1 MSDADWIHAS
11 KSKYRWEIANAALK
25 LAKDE
30 YAAVRSN
37 YKKIS
42 IHDFR
47 AKNIMENIDVKIA
60 RDQLKTQHIEK
71 LKVLKNKIKD
81 MEFTVKEMAN
91 DFIDSIPI

>member
-1 MSDADWIHAS
+1 MSEADWIHAS
-11 KSKYRWEIANAALK
+11 KAKYRWEIANAALK

-42 IHDFR
+42 MHDFR

-60 RDQLKTQHIEK
+60 RDHLKSQHIEK
-71 LKVLKNKIKD
+71 LKFLKNKIEE
-81 MEFTVKEMAN
+81 MELTVKEMAK
-91 DFIDSIPI
+91 DFIHSIPV